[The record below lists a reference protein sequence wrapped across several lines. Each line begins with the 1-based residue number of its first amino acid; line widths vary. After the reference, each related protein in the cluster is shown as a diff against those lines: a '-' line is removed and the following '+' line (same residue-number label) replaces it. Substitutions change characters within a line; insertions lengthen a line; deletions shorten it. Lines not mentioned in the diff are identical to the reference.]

1 MTLRHPVTFRLAG
14 ALAAVLLALVP
25 AVRAQTAI
33 SNLGQS
39 SSATATIGR
48 YDGGGEEW
56 RRAFTFTTG
65 SSAASFSFTGVTM
78 KFNAASGSPGAL
90 TVGLYSAFDPNT
102 TAGGSSLLS
111 TLSLSSGSP
120 TASGNSVFTGSATLQ
135 PSTTYYLQ
143 FSSATAAAGNYYSY
157 PVVSSGSEDAGGL
170 PGWTIG
176 NSAYES
182 NYNNTWT
189 TLSGPGLFSV
199 QATAIPEPST
209 YAALAGLGALG
220 LAFWRRRRGG
230 MGDSAKDRLAA

>member
-1 MTLRHPVTFRLAG
+1 MTFPTRIPLRLAG
-14 ALAAVLLALVP
+14 ALAAALLALAP
-25 AVRAQTAI
+25 AAHAQTAV

-39 SSATATIGR
+39 SGATATIGT

-65 SSAASFSFTGVTM
+65 SSASSFNFTGLTM
-78 KFNAASGSPGAL
+78 TFNAASGSPGAL
-90 TVGLYSAFDPNT
+90 TVALYSTFDPNT
-102 TAGGSSLLS
+102 TAGGGSLLS

-120 TASGNSVFTGSATLQ
+120 TSSGNSVFTGSATLQ

-157 PVVSSGSEDAGGL
+157 PVVGSGSEDAGGL

-199 QATAIPEPST
+199 QASAIPEPST

-220 LAFWRRRRGG
+220 LALWRRRV
-230 MGDSAKDRLAA
+230 AAARSMPAAS